1 MVHGKQLG
9 FITRNIE
16 NRKSE
21 SAPEVSSVEQSN
33 SRGVG
38 GGGKGGPVHD

>member
-21 SAPEVSSVEQSN
+21 SAPEVSSVEQRN